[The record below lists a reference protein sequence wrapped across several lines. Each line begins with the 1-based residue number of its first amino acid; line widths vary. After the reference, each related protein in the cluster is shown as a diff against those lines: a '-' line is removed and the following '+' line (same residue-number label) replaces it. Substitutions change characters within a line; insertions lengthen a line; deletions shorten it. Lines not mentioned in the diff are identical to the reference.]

1 MSSHN
6 NINTDQPFFDQEFSR
21 HESRAT
27 LISLLGE
34 STLKSLMQRSN
45 LKGLWAIFSCWAV
58 IITSMVVFAWAQ
70 TLPIQFSIP
79 IMLLA
84 IIIIAGRQL
93 GLSILM
99 HEASHRALFKTTW
112 LNDRFSDWLCG
123 RPIFIEVEKYRKHH
137 MVHHRETGTL
147 KDIDYSLVKNFPTTR
162 MSLLRKFCRDIL
174 GITGIKSIIGLS
186 LMNAGILKWTVANNI
201 ERLPQKN
208 RSKIESIKTFIKNAW
223 PTLTIN
229 SGLFLV
235 TYLAGHPE
243 MFLAWVLAYLSPYQL
258 FIRIRSIAEHA
269 MTKQTPNMLENT
281 RSTNAGWIARA
292 LVAPFNVNFHIEH
305 HIMPTLSFWQL
316 PKLHKLLSDKGV
328 VTISSGYLKILK
340 KVSSN

>member
-1 MSSHN
+1 MTSN
-6 NINTDQPFFDQEFSR
+6 DNTSTDHLLFDQEFSR
-21 HESRAT
+21 HDSRAT
-27 LISLLGE
+27 LINLLGE
-34 STLKSLMQRSN
+34 ATLKSLMQRSN
-45 LKGLWAIFSCWAV
+45 LKGLWAILSCWAI
-58 IITSMVVFAWAQ
+58 IITSMVIFSWAKS
-70 TLPIQFSIP
+70 LPTQFSIP
-79 IMLLA
+79 IMILA
-84 IIIIAGRQL
+84 IVIIAGRQL

-112 LNDRFSDWLCG
+112 LNDTFSDWLCG
-123 RPIFIEVEKYRKHH
+123 RPIFVEVEKYRKHH

-147 KDIDYSLVKNFPTTR
+147 EDIDYSLVKNFPTTR
-162 MSLLRKFCRDIL
+162 MSLLRKFSRDTL
-174 GITGIKSIIGLS
+174 GITGIKSIIGLT

-201 ERLPQKN
+201 ERLPQNN
-208 RSKIESIKTFIKNAW
+208 RSKIIIINTFIKNSW

-229 SGLFLV
+229 SGIFLV
-235 TYLAGHPE
+235 TYLAGTPE
-243 MFLAWVLAYLSPYQL
+243 MFLAWVLAYISPYQL

-328 VTISSGYLKILK
+328 VTITSGYFKILK
-340 KVSSN
+340 TVSSN